1 MPVWHEFYKYM
12 TQEAPPPLVLI
23 VVLGIALLVMG
34 VFVLFMWFFSRLAA
48 RMVVRQIFGK
58 GEHDLESIQDLFDS
72 TKEARATFDAELVEQ
87 RTAFDAELA
96 KQRKAMSKQVADLMG
111 DVRQGTIPF
120 VIAVGTGLE
129 MQQLEGLIARVQ
141 PRVVV
146 RPSVRKGKAEPEP
159 VVPAGSMTAWDH
171 ILQDED
177 EEGIPCP
184 KTETPEPLKE
194 ATPEKPLPKARAPKR
209 VRS

>member
-34 VFVLFMWFFSRLAA
+34 VFAGFMWFFSRLAA
-48 RMVVRQIFGK
+48 RMVVRQIFGN
-58 GEHDLESIQDLFDS
+58 GEHDLESVQDLFDS
-72 TKEARATFDAELVEQ
+72 TKEARATFDAEMVNV
-87 RTAFDAELA
+87 RANFGTELA
-96 KQRKAMSKQVADLMG
+96 KQRKAMSKQVADLMD

-146 RPSVRKGKAEPEP
+146 RPARKGKVEPEP

-184 KTETPEPLKE
+184 KTETPEPPKE